1 MRSLHSFVVSVAAAA
16 GCSAPPAETTEG
28 APVPPPRPAAC
39 REVTGGG
46 TLQAVLD
53 GASDGETLCLG
64 AGRWVGPAVVR
75 RKVALWGPR
84 EAVIVATAP
93 GSVLTIE
100 AAGSALMGLT
110 IDGTGGRFDK
120 LDAAVH
126 VIADDVRVE
135 GVKVIHAVYGVLVE
149 KAKRAVVVG
158 NHVLGD
164 AATAMGMRGDTI
176 RLWESYDSRVEDNLV
191 EDGRDMV
198 VWYSSRNVVA
208 NNRVL
213 RGRYGTHFMYSHDN
227 QVHDNAYVDSVVG
240 VFVMYSKRVTL
251 ERNLVLNAAGA
262 SGMAIGL
269 KDSGDVHAKDNVL
282 VHDTIGF
289 YIDETPG
296 TLGETLRIEGNVIRQ
311 CTTAVQF
318 HTSPERT
325 TFTNNDLADNA
336 RQIAAAAGTI
346 PTGAQWVENYYDD
359 YAGYDLDG
367 DDIGDLPYRAE
378 SASEDLVAQHP
389 ELAFL
394 RGAPALALVDVGSR
408 LLPLWEP
415 RELLVDARPRMS
427 PRPLPQLKTV
437 AKSTGRRAPEV
448 KHED

>member
-1 MRSLHSFVVSVAAAA
+1 M
-16 GCSAPPAETTEG
+16 
-28 APVPPPRPAAC
+28 
-39 REVTGGG
+39 
-46 TLQAVLD
+46 
-53 GASDGETLCLG
+53 
-64 AGRWVGPAVVR
+64 R
-75 RKVALWGPR
+75 RKVSLWGPR
-84 EAVIVATAP
+84 EAVVVTGAP

-100 AAGSALMGLT
+100 AAGSALSGLT
-110 IDGTGGRFDK
+110 IDGTGCRFDT

-126 VIADDVRVE
+126 VITDDVRVE
-135 GVKVIHAVYGVLVE
+135 GIKVIHAVYGILVE
-149 KAKRAVVVG
+149 KARRAVVLG
-158 NHVLGD
+158 NHIVGD
-164 AATAMGMRGDTI
+164 AETAMGMRGDTI

-227 QVHDNAYVDSVVG
+227 QVHDNAYVDGVVG

-269 KDSGDVHAKDNVL
+269 KDSGDVIAKDNVL
-282 VHDTIGF
+282 VHDTVGF

-296 TLGETLRIEGNVIRQ
+296 THSETLRIEGNIIRQ
-311 CTTAVQF
+311 CTTAVRF
-318 HTSPERT
+318 HTSPRRT
-325 TFTNNDLADNA
+325 TFANNDLADNA
-336 RQIAAAAGTI
+336 RQIAAAAGTL
-346 PTGAQWVENYYDD
+346 PTGAVWHDNYFDD

-367 DDIGDLPYRAE
+367 DGVGDLPYRAE

-415 RELLVDARPRMS
+415 RALLVDERPRMS
-427 PRPLPQLKTV
+427 ARPLPALKTV

-448 KHED
+448 EHHED

>member
-1 MRSLHSFVVSVAAAA
+1 M
-16 GCSAPPAETTEG
+16 
-28 APVPPPRPAAC
+28 
-39 REVTGGG
+39 TGGG
-46 TLQAVLD
+46 ELQAVLD
-53 GASDGETLCLG
+53 RAQDGETLCLG
-64 AGRWVGPAVVR
+64 PGRWLGPAVVR
-75 RKVALWGPR
+75 RKLSIWGPR
-84 EAVIVATAP
+84 DALIVGTSL

-100 AAGSALMGLT
+100 AAGASLAGLT
-110 IDGTGGRFDK
+110 LSGEGGRFDK

-135 GVKVIHAVYGVLVE
+135 GIKVVHAVYGVLVE
-149 KAKRAVVVG
+149 KARRAVVIK

-164 AATAMGMRGDTI
+164 AETAMGMRGDTI
-176 RLWESYDSRVEDNLV
+176 RLWETYDSHVEDNLV

-227 QVHDNAYVDSVVG
+227 HVHDNAYVDGVVG

-269 KDSGDVHAKDNVL
+269 KDSGDVLLKDNVL
-282 VHDTIGF
+282 LHDTTGL

-296 TLGETLRIEGNVIRQ
+296 TAGETLRIEGNVIRQ
-311 CTTAVQF
+311 CTTAVRF
-318 HTSPERT
+318 HTSPSRT
-325 TFTNNDLADNA
+325 TFEGNDMADNA
-336 RQIAAAAGTI
+336 IQIAAAAGTH
-346 PTGAQWVENYYDD
+346 PTGATWSGNYYDD
-359 YAGYDLDG
+359 YAGYDLD
-367 DDIGDLPYRAE
+367 DDGIGDLPYRAE

-415 RELLVDARPRMS
+415 RALLVDEHPRMS
-427 PRPLPQLKTV
+427 PKPLPALRTV
-437 AKSTGRRAPEV
+437 AYSTGRRAPEV
-448 KHED
+448 HHED